1 MGCILM
7 DRNHEAHCVSEVAYR
22 LPLGRMPCLPVAAN
36 SVVTLTLRGPANKVK
51 PYTSRRTSSE
61 GTSRTELTKQVSDAT
76 EEAARGTPNPVRK
89 ASAASYCTSEVT
101 SCIATVQTWSGCGTE
116 YGSFSHSRGVREHC
130 SQRFCHFLQLV
141 RGEILQ
147 CMGINI

>member
-1 MGCILM
+1 
-7 DRNHEAHCVSEVAYR
+7 
-22 LPLGRMPCLPVAAN
+22 MPCLPVAAN

-116 YGSFSHSRGVREHC
+116 HGSFSLTAREHG
-130 SQRFCHFLQLV
+130 SQRFCHFLPLV
-141 RGEILQ
+141 RGDILQ
-147 CMGINI
+147 CMGMNI